1 MTKAVDQ
8 ICSSDLF
15 CCIQSFQWFNPPLYG
30 QVKENYKQKHF
41 HPTDVLQVTW
51 QRLYAD
57 NSIENLATYSK
68 RFGEQVNDPYK
79 GKIRFTRASLRSS
92 SITVA
97 NLTWADES
105 CYVCLFNAYPSG
117 VSDVKTQVHELSG
130 ESENKDSHVV
140 FSCSATGKPAPKIQ
154 WEYSQDVTVVAKSQT
169 LVLTNDDQSLTS
181 SRNLTLQ
188 LYPDWSGDVHCLIN
202 PGTRGERKQNGSR
215 SYIILIVCLVI
226 LSVLSIVV
234 LIFLLLK
241 R

>member
-1 MTKAVDQ
+1 HFSRFMNNRCTPY
-8 ICSSDLF
+8 F
-15 CCIQSFQWFNPPLYG
+15 CLLVSP
-30 QVKENYKQKHF
+30 
-41 HPTDVLQVTW
+41 
-51 QRLYAD
+51 
-57 NSIENLATYSK
+57 
-68 RFGEQVNDPYK
+68 VNH
-79 GKIRFTRASLRSS
+79 GKIRFTQASLRSS

-117 VSDVKTQVHELSG
+117 SKLHQTCLKLSG

-202 PGTRGERKQNGSR
+202 PGTRGERKQSITYTRIKNITKNGTCIFFIFIIFIHRGRGR
-215 SYIILIVCLVI
+215 SGCCLG
-226 LSVLSIVV
+226 LTDENKNVLLNCKVDVFISSINCVNHV
-234 LIFLLLK
+234 FVTGKKNAL
-241 R
+241 